1 MTKPINLRQARKKK
15 ARADKAGKAEA
26 NRVAHGTPK
35 AVRDLEAAR
44 REMLAKRVDGHKRD
58 DGERDA

>member
-15 ARADKAGKAEA
+15 QRAKKAKQAEA
-26 NRVAHGTPK
+26 NRVAYGTPK
-35 AVRDLEAAR
+35 VVRDLEAGR
-44 REMLAKRVDGHKRD
+44 RERLAKLVDGHKRD